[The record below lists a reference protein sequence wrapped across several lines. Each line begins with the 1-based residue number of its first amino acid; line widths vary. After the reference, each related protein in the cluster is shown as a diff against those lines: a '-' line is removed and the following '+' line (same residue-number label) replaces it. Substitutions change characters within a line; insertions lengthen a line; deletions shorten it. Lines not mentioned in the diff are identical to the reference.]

1 MESILLNGRQLDV
14 QGINE
19 LKSGLSIQE
28 ASLKTKKNGVD
39 EIYFTANGKNYLAY
53 GDALKIGELGQNKIA
68 TVTYK
73 GYTGSVVAYE
83 NEINSFGE
91 GLKSGAMGGVKKAKD
106 AVLGAV
112 SNTITS
118 VGPTTTLAV
127 GGVIGLSGLA
137 MWRGVAMQGATP
149 MSNMLSDLLKNG
161 SIGALKVITL
171 AGAIGFGV
179 SAIAGSIGGISEA
192 LTTEKDYS
200 TIAAVTKDGN
210 MGATAT
216 DTPVPTPA
224 PAQQVPAEN
233 MKMGSGS
240 GDASDVFA
248 RPAKLSNNTNFG
260 SIGAF
265 LNQRQP

>member
-14 QGINE
+14 QGIKE
-19 LKSGLSIQE
+19 LKTGLSIQE
-28 ASLKTKKNGVD
+28 AAQKTKKNGVD

-53 GDALKIGELGQNKIA
+53 GDALKIGELAQNKIA
-68 TVTYK
+68 TVTYNANA
-73 GYTGSVVAYE
+73 GSVVAYE
-83 NEINSFGE
+83 NELNSFGE

-118 VGPTTTLAV
+118 VGPTATLAV

-149 MSNMLSDLLKNG
+149 MGNMLGDLLKNG

-179 SAIAGSIGGISEA
+179 SAIAGSVGGVSEA

-200 TIAAVTKDGN
+200 SIAVVTKDGN
-210 MGATAT
+210 NGAASTES
-216 DTPVPTPA
+216 PQPA
-224 PAQQVPAEN
+224 PVQQQVQNEN
-233 MKMGSGS
+233 NMQMTSS
-240 GDASDVFA
+240 SDVFA
-248 RPAKLSNNTNFG
+248 RPSKLTNNANFG
-260 SIGAF
+260 SISAF
-265 LNQRQP
+265 LNQRQ